1 MKPSEYQPFA
11 PEVHE
16 YVDGNMSADAERDFE
31 RKLERNPE
39 LKKQVESLQH
49 ALELLG
55 SVPVVEPKAGFDE
68 RVIGR
73 IREEE
78 LADRAR
84 NQISKAPVP
93 LWQHA
98 VQIGI
103 GAAAAALILAMVGM
117 PGLFGGDD
125 AEGLDQLGGEFAM
138 PVARVTPTEE
148 DLLPALA
155 DHQAR
160 FESMRRNVV
169 HTRVSDPDLQR
180 QLITMELEYSDLTR
194 RHRWLA
200 TEIADLPANRR
211 SEYAQFIEKLDAALK
226 TLGDEVSRS
235 RADGEPVDMPAV
247 IDALNGVGVPQGK
260 LGQYRISYN
269 SGSPLGADVE
279 ARVADYRALD
289 EVTLYALVRK
299 AEYRHDF
306 QAVIET
312 ADFYLSRQGAGRFKD
327 QANAS
332 VIAANLRLGH
342 DKAAAQRFMDT
353 FGQYD
358 EDMTAAQREV
368 IRGFLSDAEYKR
380 LLEARKALRDN

>member
-1 MKPSEYQPFA
+1 
-11 PEVHE
+11 
-16 YVDGNMSADAERDFE
+16 MSTEAERDFE

-39 LKKQVESLQH
+39 LKKQVEALQH
-49 ALELLG
+49 AIELLG
-55 SVPVVEPKAGFDE
+55 SVPVVEPKEGFDQ

-84 NQISKAPVP
+84 SQINKAPVP

-117 PGLFGGDD
+117 PGLFHGDD
-125 AEGLDQLGGEFAM
+125 AEGLEQLGGESAM

-155 DHQAR
+155 DHEAR

-169 HTRVSDPDLQR
+169 HTRVNDPDLQR
-180 QLITMELEYSDLTR
+180 QLIAMELEYSDLTR
-194 RHRWLA
+194 RNRWLA

-211 SEYAQFIEKLDAALK
+211 AEYEQFLEKLDAALK
-226 TLGDEVSRS
+226 TLSDEVSRS
-235 RADGEPVDMPAV
+235 RADGEPVDMSAV
-247 IDALNGVGVPQGK
+247 IEALNGVGVPQGK
-260 LGQYRISYN
+260 LGKYRISYN
-269 SGSPLGADVE
+269 SGSPLGAE
-279 ARVADYRALD
+279 TGAPVADYRTLD

-306 QAVIET
+306 EAVIET

-332 VIAANLRLGH
+332 VIAANLRLGR
-342 DKAAAQRFMDT
+342 DEDAARRFIDT

-358 EDMTAAQREV
+358 EDMSSSQREV
-368 IRGFLSDAEYKR
+368 IRGFLSDSEYKR
-380 LLEARKALRDN
+380 LLEARKALRDS